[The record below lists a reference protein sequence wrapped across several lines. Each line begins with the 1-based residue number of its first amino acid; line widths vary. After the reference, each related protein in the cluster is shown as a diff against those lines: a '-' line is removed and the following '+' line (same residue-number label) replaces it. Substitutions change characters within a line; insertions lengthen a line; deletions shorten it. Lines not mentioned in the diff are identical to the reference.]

1 MYKELLFNDEEF
13 KEFCE
18 VCRAGKDIIGNPSEY
33 PCVIVYKEYIGFYDY
48 EFVYLTDFEI

>member
-13 KEFCE
+13 KEFCK
-18 VCRAGKDIIGNPSEY
+18 VRRAGQDIKGAPSEY
-33 PCVIVYKEYIGFYDY
+33 PCIIVYKECIGFYDY